1 MIIITVIIYIKSSFK
16 DPDGLT
22 RCFFIIL
29 HNWESLLDMLFRLAK
44 HQQNMGRNVKVKHLS
59 LSKKL
64 LSPLN
69 LMVLSLSLNCD
80 QPHNRIRLNLK
91 LSH

>member
-22 RCFFIIL
+22 CCFLIIL
-29 HNWESLLDMLFRLAK
+29 YNWESLLDMLFRPAK
-44 HQQNMGRNVKVKHLS
+44 RQQNMGRNVIVKHLN

-64 LSPLN
+64 LSPQN
-69 LMVLSLSLNCD
+69 LMILS
-80 QPHNRIRLNLK
+80 
-91 LSH
+91 